1 LFAHERKALLVH
13 VHHNRLRAAEP
24 GEFEHG
30 QTDRPRADD
39 EQMLA
44 RLRIYASDG
53 VATDHEGLD
62 ERELFEAEL
71 VRDVQLAGVQNHPL
85 AHAAVAHD
93 AERFVVLAT
102 VRVSATARVTLLAV
116 EIRLHRAA

>member
-1 LFAHERKALLVH
+1 
-13 VHHNRLRAAEP
+13 
-24 GEFEHG
+24 
-30 QTDRPRADD
+30 
-39 EQMLA
+39 MLA

-71 VRDVQLAGVQNHPL
+71 VRDVQLAGGQNHPL

-116 EIRLHRAA
+116 EIRLHRAAVARLHVRDVVADREHFDAEFVPRNARVTEERHLS